1 VPAFV
6 IFVLAMLAEANR
18 IPFDI
23 PEAESELV
31 AGVTTEYTGMKFAV
45 FLMAEYIHTL
55 VASAVGAALFL
66 GGWDGPFRPGLHWM
80 VLKTLLLFA
89 SVYWIRWSLLRF
101 RSDQLMTLC
110 WKYLVPTGVV
120 LVAAAAAWVVLL

>member
-1 VPAFV
+1 
-6 IFVLAMLAEANR
+6 
-18 IPFDI
+18 
-23 PEAESELV
+23 
-31 AGVTTEYTGMKFAV
+31 MKFAV

-101 RSDQLMTLC
+101 RVQVFS
-110 WKYLVPTGVV
+110 GA
-120 LVAAAAAWVVLL
+120 VAFSSSRRASRWR